1 MNNVRTTSILTTLH
15 ALVDA
20 LCACCVFMVE
30 PGMPFAQAMAMFV
43 VYNALAFVTQPLIG
57 AVLDRMPSHPRQL
70 VLATT
75 LLVSGGVLCVLH
87 TGLTPF
93 IMVTLIGLG
102 NSLFHVYGG
111 RQVTLSTGNDL
122 RHLGIFVSSGALG
135 LAIGGQ
141 WSSTQL
147 LIGIM
152 TALLLLTA
160 YYCHALKLEHLKPE
174 TLKPLKP
181 ETLKPASELARVEQ
195 SGTTLLKPLKPETLK
210 PEILLKPA
218 PSLLFAFIVL
228 LVFFR
233 SFLGSLIPAEAGQGI
248 VAFGMLMTLLAVV
261 GKATGGFIALRLGLW
276 RTLTTVLL
284 GACICFLLGYYHG
297 VWLLAM
303 VLLVNCSMPLT
314 LHLANALQP
323 RHEGFAFGM
332 LAAVLAPGVGLAK
345 LCVDN
350 PLAYTLLYP
359 LLATIVIEALVLL
372 AWRERRWQ
380 VLSMS
385 VIMNVLTN
393 VPLNLLVLFC
403 LPVLSIPMILVL
415 EGAVILIETLLY
427 LPVTHQFRQAF
438 TYSLSCNVISY
449 LLGLGFEVLI

>member
-152 TALLLLTA
+152 AALLLLTV
-160 YYCHALKLEHLKPE
+160 YYCHVLKLETLPPLKPE

-181 ETLKPASELARVEQ
+181 ASELCSR
-195 SGTTLLKPLKPETLK
+195 
-210 PEILLKPA
+210 A
-218 PSLLFAFIVL
+218 PKGATLFAFIVL

-233 SFLGSLIPAEAGQGI
+233 SFLGSLIPSEAGQGI
-248 VAFGMLMTLLAVV
+248 VAFGALMTLLAVV

-350 PLAYTLLYP
+350 PLAYTLFYP

-438 TYSLSCNVISY
+438 AYSLSCNVISY